1 MITKPSSPE
10 RDSHGEEGVV
20 AHKVGESDKNQ
31 ITQVMAKSSYFI
43 QSAITNQSS
52 NRIKQQFFFFI
63 FENISPIQLQCQVPA
78 LFSTTPFS
86 TTAHSPQYSSL
97 CPRGE
102 LQQGQRC
109 QSGHLACQGS
119 HEKLT
124 RVLDSV
130 SLPPSPFPVVNS
142 MRALFSSRV
151 QVS

>member
-10 RDSHGEEGVV
+10 KDSHGEGVV
-20 AHKVGESDKNQ
+20 AHKVGEADKDQ
-31 ITQVMAKSSYFI
+31 ITQAMVKSSYFI

-63 FENISPIQLQCQVPA
+63 FENISPIQMQIPA
-78 LFSTTPFS
+78 LFS

-97 CPRGE
+97 RPSGQ
-102 LQQGQRC
+102 LHQGQRC
-109 QSGHLACQGS
+109 QSGCLACQSG

-124 RVLDSV
+124 GVLDSCN
-130 SLPPSPFPVVNS
+130 LPPSPFPVVNS
-142 MRALFSSRV
+142 TGALFSSRV